1 MKVKKDGHR
10 QANWGIAWV
19 IQILS
24 SLAAGM
30 LTALMAGLHPI
41 AGSIALWLF
50 MPCAGAFTA
59 FRAVRRGLLNYAAW
73 IAPPAC
79 LYAANILIWGY
90 APPAGGALFCA
101 FLSLTGAA
109 AGEVYNQQHK

>member
-1 MKVKKDGHR
+1 MKVKKDGYR
-10 QANWGIAWV
+10 RSRWWLAWI
-19 IQILS
+19 IQIASALTTGIIT
-24 SLAAGM
+24 AVTAGF
-30 LTALMAGLHPI
+30 HPI
-41 AGSIALWLF
+41 AAAAALWLF

-79 LYAANILIWGY
+79 LYTAFILFWGY
-90 APPAGGALFCA
+90 APPAGPALLCA
-101 FLSLTGAA
+101 LLSLIGAA